1 MLLWY
6 SSFFKHV
13 TSWCYGTAIVQFVVF
28 LFIFL
33 GVSYLST
40 LLDIDYSVDQTREI
54 ISKYEKYIVLAS
66 SLYMIVPFTFSTV
79 FLFGLFNKNPVIL
92 KIFIIESLIN
102 CFVILIVVIASGIFL
117 AVKGTQYIAYSLIV
131 LGIVLEIFLAHGIL
145 LAYGARDV
153 FLQNCDNRSSVN
165 SGSNQEDPYV
175 LAGIQF
181 VFFLLVMLVPSY
193 SSLFLQIEQD
203 VDESIILASKLEK
216 YGLMASSLFMVF
228 PLTFSLIFFVGLLH
242 KNRTILLVYMFECF
256 VTYFAAIIICALG
269 ICLIVFKASIA
280 IAFYLIIFGI
290 VVQFILTHGL
300 IMTEAKTLLSK
311 SKIVFCQITMLL
323 FKHTTENCCK
333 FAAFQFVTFLI
344 VFLVP
349 SYLSLFIEKKKIS
362 EDMKFSS
369 HHPQFEKY
377 AVMALSLYM
386 IIPLTFSIVFFIG
399 VLHKNGFYILI
410 YILES
415 CFTTIITFVLVVLGL
430 YEFSTKGTCIIG
442 YSMFAVGV
450 FLSLL
455 VIHGIV
461 VAFREREKLRKIRD
475 NHIN

>member
-175 LAGIQF
+175 CD
-181 VFFLLVMLVPSY
+181 S
-193 SSLFLQIEQD
+193 
-203 VDESIILASKLEK
+203 
-216 YGLMASSLFMVF
+216 
-228 PLTFSLIFFVGLLH
+228 
-242 KNRTILLVYMFECF
+242 
-256 VTYFAAIIICALG
+256 
-269 ICLIVFKASIA
+269 
-280 IAFYLIIFGI
+280 
-290 VVQFILTHGL
+290 
-300 IMTEAKTLLSK
+300 
-311 SKIVFCQITMLL
+311 
-323 FKHTTENCCK
+323 
-333 FAAFQFVTFLI
+333 
-344 VFLVP
+344 
-349 SYLSLFIEKKKIS
+349 
-362 EDMKFSS
+362 
-369 HHPQFEKY
+369 
-377 AVMALSLYM
+377 
-386 IIPLTFSIVFFIG
+386 
-399 VLHKNGFYILI
+399 
-410 YILES
+410 
-415 CFTTIITFVLVVLGL
+415 
-430 YEFSTKGTCIIG
+430 
-442 YSMFAVGV
+442 
-450 FLSLL
+450 
-455 VIHGIV
+455 
-461 VAFREREKLRKIRD
+461 
-475 NHIN
+475 